1 MDTLFYFVRRVM
13 NNRYRINEKSVV
25 AECILVSGL
34 SIGGL
39 KMREH
44 IIEVIKQ
51 IENDNGVKIL
61 FACES
66 GSRAWG
72 FPSKDSDYDVRFIY
86 INKPNWYLS
95 IDQKRDVIEIPTK
108 DPISIP
114 IDPLLDLSGW
124 ELTKALRLF
133 RKSNPPLLEWLKSS
147 IVYYQ
152 SYSAIE
158 KMRELDKNIFSPT
171 SCLYHYLN
179 MAKGNFRDYL
189 QRDEVRIKKYFY
201 VLRPILAAKWIEKQN
216 SIPPMEFKA
225 LLEDILPPGEL
236 KESVSTLL
244 KRKIAGE
251 ELNLEPRV
259 DIINEYL
266 NKEIEHLE
274 TYTKGLIL
282 DIPDPTLEL
291 DQLFRNTLKEVWN
304 EELTEL
310 FN

>member
-1 MDTLFYFVRRVM
+1 
-13 NNRYRINEKSVV
+13 
-25 AECILVSGL
+25 
-34 SIGGL
+34 
-39 KMREH
+39 MREH
-44 IIEVIKQ
+44 IIEVVKQ
-51 IENDNGVKIL
+51 IEKDNCVKIL

-86 INKPNWYLS
+86 IHNPNWYLS
-95 IDQKRDVIEIPTK
+95 IDQKKDVIEIPTR

-114 IDPLLDLSGW
+114 IHPLLDISGW

-147 IVYYQ
+147 IVYYK
-152 SYSAIE
+152 SYSTID
-158 KMRELDKNIFSPT
+158 KMRELDKSIFSPT

-189 QRDEVRIKKYFY
+189 QGNEVRIKKYFY
-201 VLRPILAAKWIEKQN
+201 VLRPILAAKWIEKYN
-216 SIPPMEFKA
+216 TIPPMEFQS
-225 LLEDILPPGEL
+225 LLEDILQPGEL
-236 KESVSTLL
+236 KESVSKLL

-251 ELNLEPRV
+251 ELSFDTRV

-266 NKEIEHLE
+266 NKTIEHLE
-274 TYTKGLIL
+274 TYTKGIKL

-291 DQLFRNTLKEVWN
+291 DKLFRSTLKEVWN
-304 EELTEL
+304 EELTE
-310 FN
+310 